1 MTEIVTKRQDIPTAT
16 LSPSQYTVDE
26 YGKIWFGGP
35 DGPVNG
41 KRYVEL
47 FDDFLGDVLQDPWRG
62 AAGSSGATA
71 PAILTSGLNGRV
83 RLAMGTDAGATM
95 ALNGSQLD
103 AGNLNW
109 LPSQGGL
116 VMEAHVTV
124 DAITSVAIFIGFT
137 DQISALEMPWTL
149 STTTFTSNQTDGC
162 GFLFDTAA
170 TTDTIRCVGV
180 ATDVDATSTD
190 TGVAFVAATPLVF
203 RIEVSATGVARF
215 FINENLYA
223 TMTGAVTPSV
233 ALSPVIAGFSRTA
246 TTRLLDVDF
255 IHVFSVRA

>member
-1 MTEIVTKRQDIPTAT
+1 MTDIITKRQDIANAT

-26 YGKIWFGGP
+26 FGKIWIGGP

-71 PAILTSGLNGRV
+71 PAILASGLNGRV

-109 LPSQGGL
+109 VPSQGGL

-124 DAITSVAIFIGFT
+124 DAITSVAIFVGFT

-180 ATDVDATSTD
+180 ATDVDATSVD
-190 TGVAFVAATPLVF
+190 TGLAFVAATPRVF
-203 RIEVSATGVARF
+203 RIEVSKTGVARF
-215 FINENLYA
+215 FVDENLYA
-223 TMTGAVTPSV
+223 TMTAAVTPTV